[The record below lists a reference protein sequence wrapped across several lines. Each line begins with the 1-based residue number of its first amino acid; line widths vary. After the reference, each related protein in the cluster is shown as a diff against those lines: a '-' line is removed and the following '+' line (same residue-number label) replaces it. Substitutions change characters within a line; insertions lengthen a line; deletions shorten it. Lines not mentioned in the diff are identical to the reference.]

1 MSRENTEGPPLV
13 LIGLFVA
20 SLGLR
25 PQLVGVGPLLSTIQS
40 DLGISHAVAGLLSTV
55 IVLCM
60 GVLALPAILIARHV
74 GQRWTIA
81 WGLTMIAAFGVARA
95 LAGPA
100 VAVILL
106 TVPIGIGTATCGSVM
121 PLVVRASWSRRPVLA
136 TATYT
141 TGISLG
147 AAVSAAIAVPLA
159 NDLGSWRDPLI
170 VFSLCTGA
178 FALAWALLSRGSGG
192 HEVVAAPLPRGGSGG
207 HELVAAPLLSRGSGG
222 HEVVAAPLP
231 RLAWRSR
238 SAWLVLVI
246 FALLEITYYGINAWL
261 PSSFT
266 ERGWSQE
273 SAGALLTVINGVTI
287 PVSIALALRGDF
299 LGSRRFWVTV
309 GGALQLAGMLGVILA
324 PADGWLWAVTI
335 GIANGVLFPSM
346 MLMPLDVAE
355 RPEDVGAIVAMMFG
369 GGYTLA
375 ALGPLLLGVL
385 RDQTGSF
392 TLAMWLIFAITG
404 VVVMVVLFSSNP
416 GLRRRPRSRLATE
429 R

>member
-1 MSRENTEGPPLV
+1 MPRESRAGPPLV

-40 DLGISHAVAGLLSTV
+40 DLAISHAVAGLLSTV

-60 GVLALPAILIARHV
+60 GVFALPAVVIARHA

-81 WGLTMIAAFGVARA
+81 GGLALIAVFGLARA

-106 TVPIGIGTATCGSVM
+106 TVPVGIGTAICGGVM
-121 PLVVRASWSRRPVLA
+121 PLVVRSSWSRRPVLA
-136 TATYT
+136 TALYT

-178 FALAWALLSRGSGG
+178 LAFAWAFLSRGSGG
-192 HEVVAAPLPRGGSGG
+192 RV
-207 HELVAAPLLSRGSGG
+207 
-222 HEVVAAPLP
+222 
-231 RLAWRSR
+231 
-238 SAWLVLVI
+238 
-246 FALLEITYYGINAWL
+246 EIAYYGLNAWL

-266 ERGWSQE
+266 ERGWSPE
-273 SAGALLTVINGVTI
+273 SAGALLTVINAVTI
-287 PVSIALALRGDF
+287 PVSFALALRGDF

-309 GGALQLAGMLGVILA
+309 GGLLQLVGLLGVILA
-324 PADGWLWAVTI
+324 PAGGWLWAVAI

-346 MLMPLDVAE
+346 MLMPLDVADH
-355 RPEDVGAIVAMMFG
+355 PEDVGAMVAMMFG

-375 ALGPLLLGVL
+375 ALGPVLFGVL

-392 TLAMWLIFAITG
+392 TLAMWAIFAITA
-404 VVVMVVLFSSNP
+404 VAVMVALLSSNP
-416 GLRRRPRSRLATE
+416 GLRRRPRSRLVTE
-429 R
+429 T

>member
-1 MSRENTEGPPLV
+1 MPGESRAGTPLV

-60 GVLALPAILIARHV
+60 GVFALPAVLIARHA

-81 WGLTMIAAFGVARA
+81 GGLALIAVFGLARA

-100 VAVILL
+100 AAVILL
-106 TVPIGIGTATCGSVM
+106 TVPIGIGTAICGSVM
-121 PLVVRASWSRRPVLA
+121 PLVVRRSWSRRPVLA
-136 TATYT
+136 TALYT

-170 VFSLCTGA
+170 VFSLCTA
-178 FALAWALLSRGSGG
+178 ALALAWTLLSRGSGG
-192 HEVVAAPLPRGGSGG
+192 RAAVAM
-207 HELVAAPLLSRGSGG
+207 
-222 HEVVAAPLP
+222 PLP
-231 RLAWRSR
+231 RLPWRSR
-238 SAWLVLVI
+238 AGWLVLII
-246 FALLEITYYGINAWL
+246 FALVEIAYYGLNAWL

-266 ERGWSQE
+266 ERGWSPE
-273 SAGALLTVINGVTI
+273 SAGALLTVINAVTI
-287 PVSIALALRGDF
+287 PVSLALALRGDF

-309 GGALQLAGMLGVILA
+309 GGTLQLVGVLGVILA
-324 PADGWLWAVTI
+324 PAGGWVWAVAI
-335 GIANGVLFPSM
+335 GIANGMLFPSM
-346 MLMPLDVAE
+346 MLMPLDVADH
-355 RPEDVGAIVAMMFG
+355 PEDVGAMVAMMFG

-375 ALGPLLLGVL
+375 ALGPVVFGLL

-392 TLAMWLIFAITG
+392 TLAMWVIFAITAVA
-404 VVVMVVLFSSNP
+404 VVVALLSSNP
-416 GLRRRPRSRLATE
+416 GLRRRPRSRLVTE
-429 R
+429 A

>member
-1 MSRENTEGPPLV
+1 MPRESRAGPPLV

-40 DLGISHAVAGLLSTV
+40 DLAISHAVAGLLSTV

-60 GVLALPAILIARHV
+60 GVFALPAVLIARHA

-81 WGLTMIAAFGVARA
+81 GGLALIAVFGLARA

-106 TVPIGIGTATCGSVM
+106 TVPVGIGTAICGGVM
-121 PLVVRASWSRRPVLA
+121 PLVVRSSWSRRPVLA
-136 TATYT
+136 TALYT

-178 FALAWALLSRGSGG
+178 LAFAWAFLSRGSGG
-192 HEVVAAPLPRGGSGG
+192 RAA
-207 HELVAAPLLSRGSGG
+207 VT
-222 HEVVAAPLP
+222 APLP
-231 RLAWRSR
+231 RLPRLPWRSR
-238 SAWLVLVI
+238 AGWLVLII
-246 FALLEITYYGINAWL
+246 FALVEIAYYGLNAWL

-266 ERGWSQE
+266 ERGWSPE
-273 SAGALLTVINGVTI
+273 SAGALLTVINAVTI
-287 PVSIALALRGDF
+287 PVSFALALRGDF

-309 GGALQLAGMLGVILA
+309 GGLLQLVGLLGVILA
-324 PADGWLWAVTI
+324 PAGGWLWAVAI

-346 MLMPLDVAE
+346 MLMPLDVADH
-355 RPEDVGAIVAMMFG
+355 PEDVGAMVAMMFG

-375 ALGPLLLGVL
+375 ALGPVLFGVL

-392 TLAMWLIFAITG
+392 TLAMWAIFAITS
-404 VVVMVVLFSSNP
+404 VAVMVALLSSNP
-416 GLRRRPRSRLATE
+416 GLRRRPRSRLVTE
-429 R
+429 T

>member
-1 MSRENTEGPPLV
+1 MPGESRAGPPLV

-60 GVLALPAILIARHV
+60 GVFALPAVLIARLA

-81 WGLTMIAAFGVARA
+81 GGLALIAVFGLARA

-100 VAVILL
+100 AAVILL
-106 TVPIGIGTATCGSVM
+106 TVPIGIGTAICGSVM
-121 PLVVRASWSRRPVLA
+121 PLVVRRSWSRRPVLA
-136 TATYT
+136 TALYT

-170 VFSLCTGA
+170 VFSLCTA
-178 FALAWALLSRGSGG
+178 ALALAWTLLSRGSGG
-192 HEVVAAPLPRGGSGG
+192 RAAVAM
-207 HELVAAPLLSRGSGG
+207 
-222 HEVVAAPLP
+222 PLP
-231 RLAWRSR
+231 RLPWRSR
-238 SAWLVLVI
+238 AGWLVLII
-246 FALLEITYYGINAWL
+246 FALVEIAYYGLNAWL

-266 ERGWSQE
+266 ERGWSPE
-273 SAGALLTVINGVTI
+273 SAGALLTVINAVTI
-287 PVSIALALRGDF
+287 PVSFALALHGDF

-309 GGALQLAGMLGVILA
+309 GGMLQLVGLLGVIVV
-324 PADGWLWAVTI
+324 PAGGWVWAVAI

-346 MLMPLDVAE
+346 MLMPLDVADH
-355 RPEDVGAIVAMMFG
+355 PEDVGAMVAMMFG

-375 ALGPLLLGVL
+375 ALGPVLFGVL

-392 TLAMWLIFAITG
+392 TLAMWVIFAITA
-404 VVVMVVLFSSNP
+404 VAVMVALLSSNP
-416 GLRRRPRSRLATE
+416 GLRRRPRSRLVTE
-429 R
+429 T

>member
-1 MSRENTEGPPLV
+1 MPRESRAGPPLV

-60 GVLALPAILIARHV
+60 GVFALPAVLIARRV

-81 WGLTMIAAFGVARA
+81 GGLALIAVFGLARA
-95 LAGPA
+95 LASPA
-100 VAVILL
+100 AAVILL
-106 TVPIGIGTATCGSVM
+106 TVPIGIGTAICGSVM
-121 PLVVRASWSRRPVLA
+121 PLVVRRSWSRRPVLA
-136 TATYT
+136 TALYT

-170 VFSLCTGA
+170 VFSLCTA
-178 FALAWALLSRGSGG
+178 ALALAWTLLSRGSGG
-192 HEVVAAPLPRGGSGG
+192 RAAVA
-207 HELVAAPLLSRGSGG
+207 V
-222 HEVVAAPLP
+222 PLP
-231 RLAWRSR
+231 RLPWRSR
-238 SAWLVLVI
+238 AGWLVLII
-246 FALLEITYYGINAWL
+246 FALVEIAYYGLNAWL

-266 ERGWSQE
+266 ERGWSPE
-273 SAGALLTVINGVTI
+273 SAGALLTVINAVTI
-287 PVSIALALRGDF
+287 PVSFALALRGDF

-309 GGALQLAGMLGVILA
+309 GGLLQLVGVLGVILA
-324 PADGWLWAVTI
+324 PAGGWVWAVAI

-346 MLMPLDVAE
+346 MLMPLDVAYH
-355 RPEDVGAIVAMMFG
+355 PEDVGAMVAMMFG
-369 GGYTLA
+369 GGYTVA
-375 ALGPLLLGVL
+375 ALGPVVFGLL

-392 TLAMWLIFAITG
+392 TLAMWVIFAITAVA
-404 VVVMVVLFSSNP
+404 VVVTLLSSNP
-416 GLRRRPRSRLATE
+416 GLRRRPRSRLVTE
-429 R
+429 T